1 MAKPILT
8 ESQKKKKFKGLCII
22 PYCKKKHGYGRNI
35 CYSCMMKIY
44 IKNHPLEYVYIT
56 KKSNA
61 KKKKKYFA
69 LTFEEFK
76 IFVGDTDYM
85 RKRGTSAKSL
95 QMDRKEECIESCP
108 PFCKKHGYYFDN
120 IQAITLRE
128 NRYKYARHKGHD
140 FSKVPF

>member
-8 ESQKKKKFKGLCII
+8 DTQKRKKFKGLCIT
-22 PYCKKKHGYGRNI
+22 PYCTKKSRHQRNE
-35 CYSCMMKIY
+35 CHSCRLKVY

-85 RKRGTSAKSL
+85 RKKGTSAKSL
-95 QMDRKEECIESCP
+95 QMDRKEECNEDCL
-108 PFCKKHGYYFDN
+108 PFCKTHGYFFGN

-128 NRYKYARHKGHD
+128 NRYKYARHRGHN
-140 FSKVPF
+140 FSEVPF